1 MAAGDAP
8 STLTE
13 LRTDFLEKLKEV
25 TGVSAVNT
33 IVNRFLNQ
41 ANQDFHQERWWW
53 AERRAVIITDNPYTT
68 GTIALTL
75 ATSLTAVTG
84 TDTLWNT
91 ANNFGRNNAIV
102 GHKMI
107 LAGSNDTY
115 LINAVGSDTAIT
127 LDSSYTGTSDLSG
140 DDYTVFNDEYTL
152 QSDFDDVIDV
162 RFFDQDRK
170 IELIGPQEFYRKFP
184 RNRAKSFPQAAT
196 LIEIGP
202 SGSADLRRRIIF
214 GPAPDKVY
222 TVPYRFYTT
231 DLAISSG
238 GTAQVNMSAD
248 TDQPII
254 PIRFRQ
260 AIVWKALELWFS
272 TRQKNAILATENRG
286 RYDVV
291 VLRARQ
297 AHGPADDRPRIV
309 PDTAATWSRTRY
321 PWTGK
326 SRRFVPASKFDHLL
340 DR

>member
-115 LINAVGSDTAIT
+115 LINAVGSDTSIT

-140 DDYTVFNDEYTL
+140 DDYTV
-152 QSDFDDVIDV
+152 
-162 RFFDQDRK
+162 
-170 IELIGPQEFYRKFP
+170 
-184 RNRAKSFPQAAT
+184 
-196 LIEIGP
+196 
-202 SGSADLRRRIIF
+202 
-214 GPAPDKVY
+214 
-222 TVPYRFYTT
+222 
-231 DLAISSG
+231 
-238 GTAQVNMSAD
+238 
-248 TDQPII
+248 
-254 PIRFRQ
+254 
-260 AIVWKALELWFS
+260 
-272 TRQKNAILATENRG
+272 
-286 RYDVV
+286 
-291 VLRARQ
+291 
-297 AHGPADDRPRIV
+297 
-309 PDTAATWSRTRY
+309 
-321 PWTGK
+321 
-326 SRRFVPASKFDHLL
+326 
-340 DR
+340 